1 MLIGRL
7 VYRME
12 YGEPLSMSQFSFGI
26 FPLFVFRHSLLCL
39 QSIPRQSAQ
48 KRHGYELESDD
59 RFFCGAT
66 KETGLREWNLQP

>member
-26 FPLFVFRHSLLCL
+26 FPLFVFRHSLPCL

-59 RFFCGAT
+59 RFWGAT